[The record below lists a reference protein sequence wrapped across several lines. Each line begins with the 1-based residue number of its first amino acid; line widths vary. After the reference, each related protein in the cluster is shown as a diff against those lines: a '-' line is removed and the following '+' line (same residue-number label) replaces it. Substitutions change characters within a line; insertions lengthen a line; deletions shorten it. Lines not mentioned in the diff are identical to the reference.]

1 MGFSGMKENESDF
14 LAMTKVQKLCTL
26 TFKKGLLMK
35 IYSLNIQYHIELSC
49 VEIVLKSLPP

>member
-14 LAMTKVQKLCTL
+14 LAMAKLQKLCALTL
-26 TFKKGLLMK
+26 KKRVTME